1 MLVTLKE
8 ILKIAD
14 EKKCAIGSFNTPNL
28 EAALAVID
36 AAEKLNQPVIMMHAE
51 IHEELMPLDVIGPI
65 MIMLAKKAKV
75 PVCVHLDHGTD
86 LDYLKKAL
94 EIGFTSI
101 MYDGSVLDYETNF
114 KDTCTAVEMA
124 KAYGASVEAEIGV
137 MTRKETASESDKE
150 AECENE
156 DTSMYT
162 NPAAAKE
169 FAEDTGIDALA
180 CAFGTAHGLYT
191 KNPKLDFNRLCEIK
205 SLVEIPFVMHGG
217 SGISHADYR
226 KAIECGIRKI
236 NYYTYMA
243 KAGGDAVKENVENL
257 PFFHD
262 VVTLGIK
269 AMSEDVG
276 KAIKAF
282 SMK

>member
-36 AAEKLNQPVIMMHAE
+36 AAEKLNQPVIMTHAE
-51 IHEELMPLDVIGPI
+51 IHEELMPLDIIGPI
-65 MIMLAKKAKV
+65 MIMLARKAKV
-75 PVCVHLDHGTD
+75 PVCVHLDHGID
-86 LDYLKKAL
+86 LNYLKKAL

-169 FAEDTGIDALA
+169 FAEATGIDALA
-180 CAFGTAHGLYT
+180 CAFGTVHGLYT

-205 SLVEIPFVMHGG
+205 SLVEIPLVMHGG
-217 SGISHADYR
+217 SGISHEDCR

-257 PFFHD
+257 HFFHD

-269 AMSEDVG
+269 AMSDDVG